1 MDESQALT
9 VITSII
15 AALGGTQAWEFYKR
29 KAELKANNE
38 MAQIEKKQMYRDEL
52 RSQVDTLR
60 DRLDQAN
67 AEKEQQMKGFLERIN
82 ELSQELAAMKVRV
95 EFLEKENANLRKS
108 AGMSDDTE

>member
-38 MAQIEKKQMYRDEL
+38 MAQIEKKQLYRDEL
-52 RSQVDTLR
+52 KKEVDTLR
-60 DRLDQAN
+60 ERLDSVN
-67 AEKEQQMKGFLERIN
+67 AEKERQMKDFLERIN
-82 ELSQELAAMKVRV
+82 DLSQELAAMRVRV
-95 EFLEKENANLRKS
+95 EFLERENANLRKS
-108 AGMSDDTE
+108 AGISGDND